1 MGQLPASSRSTVSI
15 SKALATVLAV
25 SVSTACLLSTE
36 QALAQQAATTSFFV
50 PSGPL
55 NQALA
60 TFGKQSGLQVTYA
73 PSVAAGKNSPG
84 VSGSMS
90 AGKALARLLQG
101 SNLSFT
107 FTNSTTVAITAP
119 STADAAKTDGATAL
133 QPITV
138 QAATATTEGSNS
150 YGSELANIAGKDATP
165 IKETPQSVSVVTRKR
180 LNDQN
185 LDSLDK
191 VVANTTGMTVQQGDS
206 GRPTYYA
213 RGFPVDTFQ
222 INGVPTALSLATSP
236 QDTAMY
242 DRVEVLRGPSG
253 LLNGLG
259 SPGGTINLVRKLPMD
274 EFHFSDELSGG
285 SYKDLRNVFDVTGP
299 LNDDKSLRGRL
310 VGTLQTEDFITDDT
324 FKRLGQIYG
333 VLESDL
339 SDSTTARI
347 GGYYQ
352 RSRQRLNYVGS
363 PATTD
368 YQFLDTS
375 RSTYFGAPWNYG
387 NFEQEGAFAEVEHQF
402 DSGWSTKA
410 TLNYVRYK
418 WDGAQGYVNGAV
430 DPTTL
435 TAPITFNSISQNDQ
449 QIGLD
454 WYATGPVEA
463 FGRTHKFTFGFDTSH
478 EDLAQWNYYGPVG
491 DLFYTQTLNVF
502 DLNVPEP
509 AFDGPVYGRHTLT
522 NQFGAFT
529 NARISLADPLTLV
542 LGGRLL
548 WWNSKYNTIPNENPF
563 GDTPS
568 DDSINGKPIP
578 FAGLVYDLNQT
589 YSVYGSY
596 ASIFQPQTTRNTA
609 GQLLKPIEG
618 QQYEVGVKGSFL
630 DDRLMAT
637 LSIFRINQQNRAIL
651 DPSDPT
657 GTIYF
662 ADGKACSQGI
672 DAEVTGE
679 ITDGWN
685 VFAGYTY
692 TNTKNLDDSSN
703 TDYQAFSSIAPKH
716 LFRLWTT
723 YNLPGQYDKW
733 TIGGGMNA
741 SSNFYNEDSGGKL
754 VAPGYATF
762 GAMAS
767 YKFTDHLT
775 GTLNVDNI
783 FDRKYI
789 RSINGTANGFYG
801 DPRTVFVKLKAS
813 W

>member
-1 MGQLPASSRSTVSI
+1 MARSPADYRPKHSTI
-15 SKALATVLAV
+15 RALTAALAISA
-25 SVSTACLLSTE
+25 STLTLQSTG
-36 QALAQQAATTSFFV
+36 QAHAQQATATSFSI
-50 PSGPL
+50 PAGPL
-55 NQALA
+55 SQVLSS
-60 TFGKQSGLQVTYA
+60 FGRQSGLQVTYM
-73 PSVAAGKNSPG
+73 PSVATGHASPG
-84 VSGSMS
+84 VSGSMT
-90 AGKALARLLQG
+90 ADKALAHLLQG
-101 SNLSFT
+101 SGLAFS
-107 FTNSTTVAITAP
+107 FTNSTTVAISAQP
-119 STADAAKTDGATAL
+119 ASVSTNAGDTTTL
-133 QPITV
+133 QPIVLETSS
-138 QAATATTEGSNS
+138 ATTEGSNS
-150 YGSELANIAGKDATP
+150 YGSGLANVAGKDATS

-180 LNDQN
+180 IDDQN
-185 LDSLDK
+185 LTALDK
-191 VVANTTGMTVQQGDS
+191 IVANTTGMTVQQGDS

-222 INGVPTALSLATSP
+222 IDGVPTALALPASP

-242 DRVEVLRGPSG
+242 DRAEVLRGPSG

-285 SYKDLRNVFDVTGP
+285 SYNDLRNVFDVTGP
-299 LNDDKSLRGRL
+299 LNEDKSLRGRL
-310 VGTLQTEDFITDDT
+310 VGTLQTQDFITDDT

-333 VLESDL
+333 VLEGDL
-339 SDSTTARI
+339 TDNTTVRV

-368 YQFLDTS
+368 YKFLDTS

-387 NFEQEGAFAEVEHQF
+387 NFEQDGAFAEVEHQF
-402 DSGWSTKA
+402 DNGWSTKA
-410 TLNYVRYK
+410 TVNYLRYK

-430 DPTTL
+430 DPATL
-435 TAPITFNSISQNDQ
+435 TAPITYNSINQNDQ

-463 FGRTHKFTFGFDTSH
+463 FGRTHKFTFGFDASH
-478 EDLAQWNYYGPVG
+478 EDLAQWNYYGPSD
-491 DLFYTQTLNVF
+491 DLFYSETRNVF
-502 DLNVPEP
+502 DIDVPEP

-522 NQFGAFT
+522 NQFGAFA

-548 WWNSKYNTIPNENPF
+548 WWNSRYNTIENENPF
-563 GDTPS
+563 GDTPTN
-568 DDSINGKPIP
+568 DSINGKPIP
-578 FAGLVYDLNQT
+578 FAGLVYDLNKT

-609 GQLLKPIEG
+609 GELLKPIEG
-618 QQYEVGVKGSFL
+618 DQYEVGIKGSFL

-637 LSIFRINQQNRAIL
+637 LSVFRIKQQNRAIL

-662 ADGKACSQGI
+662 ADGEARSEGI
-672 DAEVTGE
+672 DAEISGE
-679 ITDGWN
+679 IQDGWN

-692 TNTKNLDDSSN
+692 TNTKNLDSSDN

-716 LFRLWTT
+716 LFRLWTS
-723 YNLPGQYDKW
+723 YELPGRLDKW

-741 SSNFYNEDSGGKL
+741 TSNFYNEDSGGKL
-754 VAPGYATF
+754 VAAGYATF

-767 YKFTDHLT
+767 YKFTEHLT
-775 GTLNVDNI
+775 GTVNVDNI